1 VGAVVATLEILDI
14 AIENEDDDSV
24 VVPETPIAGAVVAD
38 PVAATGVTELRD
50 VVVEGETV
58 PREVYTTSE
67 LTRK

>member
-1 VGAVVATLEILDI
+1 MGAVVDTLETLDV
-14 AIENEDDDSV
+14 AIDNEDGDSV
-24 VVPETPIAGAVVAD
+24 VVLEIPIGGAVVGD

-50 VVVEGETV
+50 VLVGVETV

>member
-1 VGAVVATLEILDI
+1 MFDVAIESEDIDSVAVPEMPIGAAVV
-14 AIENEDDDSV
+14 
-24 VVPETPIAGAVVAD
+24 GD

-50 VVVEGETV
+50 VLVETETA

>member
-1 VGAVVATLEILDI
+1 VGAVVATLEILDV

-24 VVPETPIAGAVVAD
+24 VVLETPIGGAMVGD

-50 VVVEGETV
+50 VLVEAETV
-58 PREVYTTSE
+58 PREVYTMSE